1 MRSRAGRC
9 GPFEVR
15 GVRRRK
21 QSSGTERFPRR
32 PRCLPPAIRWSRDRR
47 VAGRKAV
54 SQARARPG
62 RRADGFSFGK
72 NIDPAKAGTPVRG
85 RCCPGLAVGLLR
97 KRRHPA
103 RGSGSVPKGRRIS
116 LRGSRLPGEAAKS
129 VRGWRCLD
137 PAPRL
142 PRRRGARVK
151 GPGRRQ
157 RPVVRKGSALQGAR
171 GCPPQG
177 TGSPGTSPCSSG
189 PMPGTL
195 SVPGASGG
203 VPPGHLN
210 AGFPSQRP
218 DAPFFYHLAGG
229 GATSL
234 CGTLCSAP
242 TYTPIYSSH
251 PRHIVVTRAAS

>member
-9 GPFEVR
+9 GPFGVR

-21 QSSGTERFPRR
+21 QSFGTERFPRR
-32 PRCLPPAIRWSRDRR
+32 PRCLPPVTRRSRDRR

-54 SQARARPG
+54 SQARAGLG

-72 NIDPAKAGTPVRG
+72 SIGPAKAETPVRG

-97 KRRHPA
+97 KHRHPA
-103 RGSGSVPKGRRIS
+103 RGSGSVPKGRRIF
-116 LRGSRLPGEAAKS
+116 LRGNRLPGEAAKS

-142 PRRRGARVK
+142 PRRRGAQAK

-157 RPVVRKGSALQGAR
+157 GPVVRKGSALQRVR
-171 GCPPQG
+171 GRPPQG

-195 SVPGASGG
+195 SVPGAGPAPGASGG
-203 VPPGHLN
+203 VPPGHLTR
-210 AGFPSQRP
+210 AFQASVLT
-218 DAPFFYHLAGG
+218 PFFYHLAGG
-229 GATSL
+229 GTTRL

-242 TYTPIYSSH
+242 IYSSH
-251 PRHIVVTRAAS
+251 PRRFMSTV